1 MPCSFKFFICSI
13 ISSLI
18 SSKLL
23 IFTPS
28 SINSLICSLISLI
41 ASSSLS
47 ILMPLSLISF
57 IILKTPTLLSLSS
70 TSTRL
75 SSIFFNRLNSPT
87 FLDLS
92 SLANPSVNTLP
103 IGEYSNFSF
112 STASGL
118 YPYQIFIFR

>member
-1 MPCSFKFFICSI
+1 MR
-13 ISSLI
+13 
-18 SSKLL
+18 
-23 IFTPS
+23 
-28 SINSLICSLISLI
+28 SLISLT

-47 ILMPLSLISF
+47 ILIPLSLISF
-57 IILKTPTLLSLSS
+57 IILKIPTLLSLSS

-103 IGEYSNFSF
+103 IGEYSHFTF

-118 YPYQIFIFR
+118 YPKSYLVKYSYLGQSPLE